1 MIANFLMGWNALM
14 TWQNLLSA
22 LGGTV
27 FGIIIGA
34 MPGLSV
40 TMAIVVLIPVTYG
53 MPDLTGLVMMAG
65 AYVGGTYGGSISA
78 ILVNTPGTPGSVATA
93 FDGHP
98 MALKGRGQEA
108 LIESATASFWGTVI
122 GFIALMTI
130 APALATFSL
139 KFSAQETVWLALFGL
154 SVIASMASKN
164 MLKGAISACIGF
176 MLGCI
181 GSDPKFGYMRYTFGS
196 YKLYSG
202 ISLIPMIIGFYSV
215 SQLIGMV
222 VECLEKV
229 KAGTQNLTILKLNK
243 HKLSLKDICYYPLT
257 YLWCS
262 VIGVVVGIMPA
273 AGTGIAAY
281 MGYDQGKRLSKTPEL
296 FGTGI
301 REGLAG
307 PESANNA
314 VIGGSLIPMLT
325 LGIPGNNVSLVLM
338 GAMMLHGLTPGP
350 ALFTEKAD
358 ILYPFMTAILVAAV
372 FMVAVGVI
380 FAPQFAKVNSI
391 PEHFLATLILVLI
404 TIGSFSCSNNY
415 FDVYMMLFCGILGYL
430 CKQWDLNVTA
440 IVLGATL
447 GKIAEKGLIRAV
459 TLCNGVG
466 PAVISLFTRPIS
478 LVLMIL
484 TVGSFLLPSIN
495 KKRDQ
500 KKAAKRLK
508 EDEK

>member
-1 MIANFLMGWNALM
+1 MGLQALL
-14 TWQNLLSA
+14 TGQNLLAA

-27 FGIIIGA
+27 FGILIGA

-40 TMAIVVLIPVTYG
+40 TMAIVVLIPITYG

-78 ILVNTPGTPGSVATA
+78 ILVNTPGTPGNVATA

-98 MALKGRGQEA
+98 MALQGRGQEA
-108 LIESATASFWGTVI
+108 LIESATASFWGTI
-122 GFIALMTI
+122 LGFIALMTI

-154 SVIASMASKN
+154 SVIASLASKN
-164 MLKGAISACIGF
+164 MLKGAISACLGF
-176 MLGCI
+176 MLGTV
-181 GSDPKFGYMRYTFGS
+181 GADPKFGYMRYTFGS
-196 YKLYSG
+196 YKLFG
-202 ISLIPMIIGFYSV
+202 GLSLIPMIIGFYSV

-222 VECLEKV
+222 VECLKKV
-229 KAGTQNLTILKLNK
+229 KEGAKESSILKLNK
-243 HKLSLKDICYYPLT
+243 YKLTLRDLCYYPIT

-262 VIGVVVGIMPA
+262 IIGIVIGIMPA

-281 MGYDQGKRLSKTPEL
+281 MGYDQAKRLSKTPEK

-301 REGLAG
+301 REGVAG

-350 ALFTEKAD
+350 SLFTEKAD
-358 ILYPFMTAILVAAV
+358 ILYPFMVAILISAF
-372 FMVAVGVI
+372 FMVAVGVV

-415 FDVYMMLFCGILGYL
+415 FDIYVMLFCGVLGYL
-430 CKQWDLNVTA
+430 LKRWDMNTTA
-440 IVLGATL
+440 VVLGATL
-447 GKIAEKGLIRAV
+447 GKIAEKGMVRAI
-459 TLCNGVG
+459 TLCGGIG
-466 PAVISLFTRPIS
+466 PAVVSLFTRPIS
-478 LVLMIL
+478 LVLCIL
-484 TVGSFLLPSIN
+484 TVGSFLLPSIT
-495 KKRDQ
+495 KKREQ
-500 KKAAKRLK
+500 KKAAKKQK
-508 EDEK
+508 EA